1 MNNLNVFYFFL
12 IGTIGFAF
20 LAFRFLT
27 SKAQTF
33 RTFGIGLAL
42 LALAFGIWSAIVY
55 TQPADLATMTTLG
68 VVPFGLANLFFVA
81 TGTSDFGAQGRRI
94 LLVVAAVVITG
105 LFVLRTFVTP
115 SAPSINGNGY
125 FYFNADPLAILLYV
139 IVFAGALM
147 PAVHIVT
154 LHTADKNTGIFT
166 RLAFNVVTLSG
177 VVMLV
182 STSDDLQS
190 LNGDVML
197 LGLIWLVVTHIRKS
211 PEYIAK

>member
-1 MNNLNVFYFFL
+1 
-12 IGTIGFAF
+12 
-20 LAFRFLT
+20 
-27 SKAQTF
+27 
-33 RTFGIGLAL
+33 
-42 LALAFGIWSAIVY
+42 
-55 TQPADLATMTTLG
+55 
-68 VVPFGLANLFFVA
+68 LFFVA

-115 SAPSINGNGY
+115 STPLINDNGY